1 MPRVSVIIPTY
12 NRARL
17 VTEAVDSVLKQT
29 WKDFELIV
37 VDDGSSDESEGVLGR
52 YGDRIRC
59 FRTGHEGPSKARN
72 LGAAQSRGRFLA
84 FLDSDDVWE
93 ANKLEIQMSF
103 LEVHR
108 EIKMVCSGSYSLGDS
123 QKQRTSVRGDRW
135 GDLFLMLFKR
145 SFVNTSSVV
154 VDRACFFEV
163 GAFDETIRTAEDYD
177 LWLRVARRFPMAYL
191 DRPLVAIRKHPD
203 ELSKNKVELRRNAIR
218 VVERHFDPGR
228 VPRRVYRKR
237 IADLHVYLGRGY
249 LRIGDT
255 REARLAFRDA
265 MRLTPFRI
273 RPMRYFVRSILVR

>member
-1 MPRVSVIIPTY
+1 MPKVSVIIPTY
-12 NRARL
+12 NRAGL

-29 WKDFELIV
+29 WTDFEIIV
-37 VDDGSSDESEGVLGR
+37 VDDGSSDESEDVLGR

-59 FRTGHEGPSKARN
+59 FQTGHEGPSKARN
-72 LGAAQSRGRFLA
+72 FGAAQSSGPFLA

-93 ANKLEIQMSF
+93 PNKLGIQMGF
-103 LEVHR
+103 LAVHR
-108 EIKMVCSGSYSLGDS
+108 EIKMVCCGRYSLGHS
-123 QKQRTSVRGDRW
+123 RKRRSSVRGDRW
-135 GDLFLMLFKR
+135 GDLFLMLFER

-154 VDRACFFEV
+154 LDRACFLEV

-191 DRPLVAIRKHPD
+191 DSPLVAIRKHPD

-218 VVERHFDPGR
+218 VVERHFDPHR
-228 VPRRVYRKR
+228 VPRRKYRKR

-249 LRIGDT
+249 LRIGDA
-255 REARLAFRDA
+255 REARLAFRNA

-273 RPMRYFVRSILVR
+273 RPMRYFLRSILVR